1 MFGSRLER
9 PLSVRR
15 DGDVEPLAGCGVN
28 EVANVRLRTAD
39 LGQRDDEE
47 DERSRAVDA
56 RRVVE
61 SARRLGFGAVT
72 RP

>member
-1 MFGSRLER
+1 VGRHR
-9 PLSVRR
+9 
-15 DGDVEPLAGCGVN
+15 DVEPLAARRGD
-28 EVANVRLRTAD
+28 EVADVRLRTAD

-56 RRVVE
+56 RKIVE
-61 SARRLGFGAVT
+61 ARGRLGFGAVT

>member
-1 MFGSRLER
+1 VGRH
-9 PLSVRR
+9 
-15 DGDVEPLAGCGVN
+15 GDVEPLSGSRLD
-28 EVANVRLRTAD
+28 EVADVRLGAAD

-47 DERSRAVDA
+47 DERSGAVDA

-61 SARRLGFGAVT
+61 PGPRLGCGAVT

>member
-1 MFGSRLER
+1 VGRN
-9 PLSVRR
+9 
-15 DGDVEPLAGCGVN
+15 GDVEPLVARRRD
-28 EVANVRLRTAD
+28 EVTDVRLRTAD
-39 LGQRDDEE
+39 LCERDDEE

-61 SARRLGFGAVT
+61 SGWRLGFGAVT

>member
-1 MFGSRLER
+1 VGRH
-9 PLSVRR
+9 
-15 DGDVEPLAGCGVN
+15 GDVEPLVASRGD
-28 EVANVRLRTAD
+28 EVTNVRLRTAD
-39 LGQRDDEE
+39 LGERDDEQ

-61 SARRLGFGAVT
+61 PGRRLGFGAVT

>member
-1 MFGSRLER
+1 MGRH
-9 PLSVRR
+9 
-15 DGDVEPLAGCGVN
+15 GDVEPLVTCRED
-28 EVANVRLRTAD
+28 EVADIRLRAAD
-39 LGQRDDEE
+39 LGERDDEE

-61 SARRLGFGAVT
+61 PGRRLGFGAVT

>member
-1 MFGSRLER
+1 MGRHR
-9 PLSVRR
+9 
-15 DGDVEPLAGCGVN
+15 DVEPLPGRREG
-28 EVANVRLRTAD
+28 EVADVRLRTAD
-39 LGQRDDEE
+39 LGERDDEE

-61 SARRLGFGAVT
+61 PGRRLGFGAVT